1 MYTAEVLD
9 EVVGLSTSLVELV
22 TEVDIRYAAEE
33 LVDVVSDE
41 IDETVELVLEPVFD
55 DVV

>member
-9 EVVGLSTSLVELV
+9 EVVGLSSSLIELV
-22 TEVDIRYAAEE
+22 TEVDVRYAAEE

-41 IDETVELVLEPVFD
+41 ADEVVVLELESVFD
-55 DVV
+55 DVA